1 MYTGGSESVNS
12 KKSHQITTFLDSNPE
27 FLENYVMSN
36 VDLETLERWTIR
48 RARRINQMDHLEGQR
63 ATQTMY

>member
-1 MYTGGSESVNS
+1 MNS

-27 FLENYVMSN
+27 FLENYVMAN

-48 RARRINQMDHLEGQR
+48 RARRINQMEHLGGGNKHAQGYFREEPK
-63 ATQTMY
+63 T

>member
-1 MYTGGSESVNS
+1 MNS

-27 FLENYVMSN
+27 FLENYVMAN

-48 RARRINQMDHLEGQR
+48 RARRINQMEHLGGGNSLDLVR
-63 ATQTMY
+63 WN

>member
-1 MYTGGSESVNS
+1 MTLG
-12 KKSHQITTFLDSNPE
+12 QDSNPE

-48 RARRINQMDHLEGQR
+48 CQCYKTFYGRKKRLFQIS
-63 ATQTMY
+63 